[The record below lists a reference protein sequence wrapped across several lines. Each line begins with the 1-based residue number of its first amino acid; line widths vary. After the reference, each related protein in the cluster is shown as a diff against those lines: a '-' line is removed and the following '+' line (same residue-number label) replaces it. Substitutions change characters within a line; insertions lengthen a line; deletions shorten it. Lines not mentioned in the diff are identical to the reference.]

1 VKHSVGISIGI
12 ATLLLALGYAMG
24 GRWMGAATSVALGCL
39 WLVGLWRGWTG
50 MEALGL
56 IGAVGIAAVGVWLA
70 LSTPVL
76 LAGVV
81 AALVAWD
88 LDRFVQ
94 RTRNAGHVAE
104 AAALTRAHLGWLLVV
119 AGLGLALGAVAAG
132 IQVPLSFGWALLLG
146 TVAILGMSR
155 AIRSLTRESD

>member
-1 VKHSVGISIGI
+1 VKHSVSISIGI

-24 GRWMGAATSVALGCL
+24 GGWIGTATSVVLGCL
-39 WLVGLWRGWTG
+39 WLAGQRRGWSG
-50 MEALGL
+50 MDALSL
-56 IGAVGIAAVGVWLA
+56 IGAVGIAAAGVWFA

-88 LDRFVQ
+88 LDRFVR

-104 AAALTRAHLGWLLVV
+104 AAALTRAHLRWLLVV
-119 AGLGLALGAVAAG
+119 AGVGLAFGAVAAG
-132 IQVPLSFGWALLLG
+132 IQVPLSLGWALLLG
-146 TVAILGMSR
+146 ALAILGLSR

>member
-1 VKHSVGISIGI
+1 VKHSVGVSIGI
-12 ATLLLALGYAMG
+12 ATLLLALAYAMG
-24 GRWMGAATSVALGCL
+24 GRWIGTATSVALGCL

-56 IGAVGIAAVGVWLA
+56 IGAVGIAALGVWFA

-88 LDRFVQ
+88 LDRFVR

-104 AAALTRAHLGWLLVV
+104 AAALTRAHLQWLLVV

-146 TVAILGMSR
+146 MVVILGMSR

>member
-1 VKHSVGISIGI
+1 MSIGI

-24 GRWMGAATSVALGCL
+24 GRWIGTATSVALGFL
-39 WLVGLWRGWTG
+39 WLVGLRRGWTG

-56 IGAVGIAAVGVWLA
+56 IGAFGIAAAGVWFA

-104 AAALTRAHLGWLLVV
+104 AVALTRAHLQWLLVV
-119 AGLGLALGAVAAG
+119 AGLGLAFGAVAAG

-146 TVAILGMSR
+146 AFAILGVSR
-155 AIRSLTRESD
+155 AIRSLTRASD

>member
-1 VKHSVGISIGI
+1 MKHSVGVSIGI
-12 ATLLLALGYAMG
+12 ATLLLALAYAIG
-24 GRWMGAATSVALGCL
+24 GRWIGTATSVALGCL
-39 WLVGLWRGWTG
+39 WLAGLWRGWTG

-56 IGAVGIAAVGVWLA
+56 IGAVGIAAVGVWFA

-88 LDRFVQ
+88 LDRFVR
-94 RTRNAGHVAE
+94 RTRSAGHVTE
-104 AAALTRAHLGWLLVV
+104 ATALTRAHLQWLLVV

-146 TVAILGMSR
+146 ALAILGMSR
-155 AIRSLTRESD
+155 VIRSLTRASD